1 MDYYY
6 LSISDKLMLAMTYA
20 DTILLLAL
28 ALVFLIIIFFI
39 VKLLRNLGFFHQD
52 EEIINTNNDLE
63 LDRLNN
69 IKKILASV
77 AIDV

>member
-1 MDYYY
+1 MDYHY

-52 EEIINTNNDLE
+52 EEIINTNNDIE
-63 LDRLNN
+63 LGRLNN

>member
-52 EEIINTNNDLE
+52 EEIINTNNDIE

>member
-1 MDYYY
+1 MDYHY

-52 EEIINTNNDLE
+52 EEIINTNNDIE

>member
-1 MDYYY
+1 
-6 LSISDKLMLAMTYA
+6 MTYA

-39 VKLLRNLGFFHQD
+39 FKLLRNLGFFHQD
-52 EEIINTNNDLE
+52 EEIINTNNDIE
-63 LDRLNN
+63 LGRLNN